1 MLGGNM
7 TSAKGLLSPESNVTS
22 LFESSGHLRS
32 GLCLGL
38 SPHIRYGGKNYESAS
53 DALDAYISDF
63 QQTSGTGK
71 LEIVKDPLTPHLPRS
86 DFRNK
91 DVLKERLTDRE
102 INFLSLPVGT
112 KMKDTDRLSMTT
124 DDLLLVPCDGSL
136 PVTCTSAFLSQSAD
150 CPLNQHSHSQ
160 LQSRRFTVG
169 QGCCYHSQLCH
180 RCHSSHGSRLSSF
193 TKSFRHHSASEG
205 HPQVSAV
212 GGSTPT
218 PHNASRAKLHPRRP
232 AAASAALHY
241 PLWLTSKKS
250 EMDFS
255 GVTSIP
261 DLKYPAW
268 LKESVPHSNS
278 SDSIQSLCQIS
289 SHLVK
294 EKPLSHEKMVGGSD
308 ELHSNQ
314 ATDLAA
320 EASDG
325 SLRTRVRLQFRPSLE
340 NQTNAANNKPF
351 REQALKS
358 PSLGLNNQ
366 SQKGNGSPGGTEEI
380 LEGDHSWDN
389 PPVMFKSPVP
399 VGSCED
405 PLRHKETLTDSK
417 EEILGSSSS
426 GYSSR
431 RHPGPVEALKQM
443 LFSLQTVEHKV
454 AQHKDPEAES
464 RLGSGWTTSLIQNK
478 ETITDKECKMVLAD
492 CEMAPG
498 EQSLQR
504 ALHHLG
510 RLKSLVD
517 DMNAKKEREQLEGA
531 EHQNITEPVA

>member
-1 MLGGNM
+1 M

-320 EASDG
+320 EANDNIE
-325 SLRTRVRLQFRPSLE
+325 SLILR
-340 NQTNAANNKPF
+340 A
-351 REQALKS
+351 EQALKS

-478 ETITDKECKMVLAD
+478 ETITDKVKSTKAYHLIMLI
-492 CEMAPG
+492 P
-498 EQSLQR
+498 LIILFPR